1 MDALCSDHLHR
12 SGFRHSRMLCTLS
25 IRRHPTTPID
35 SHRHFS
41 YHCALQPS
49 CPGRGLGLHDR
60 FQLATMRLVSHTSL
74 SRMVLLS
81 WDKKMMNQMPN
92 RLGGVQFPQ
101 RKGLEISLSILHREV
116 KELLSLITHIPR
128 TSYAALRM
136 YGVNEIASYRRG
148 ASCIN

>member
-1 MDALCSDHLHR
+1 
-12 SGFRHSRMLCTLS
+12 
-25 IRRHPTTPID
+25 
-35 SHRHFS
+35 
-41 YHCALQPS
+41 
-49 CPGRGLGLHDR
+49 
-60 FQLATMRLVSHTSL
+60 
-74 SRMVLLS
+74 
-81 WDKKMMNQMPN
+81 MMNQMPN

-128 TSYAALRM
+128 TSSAALRM